1 MSTSRTVL
9 AAQRRM
15 MATQGTQYEAVVVG
29 GGPAGITV
37 VGNLLERKLSPIL
50 WVDDCFDGGR
60 VNRLYREV
68 PSNTKVKT
76 FVDFAEAVAP
86 FRRILSNM
94 PSRSRWDEPSE
105 SDSVATDKNDKLSE
119 LRRLDQEK
127 GCKLAFAA
135 DVCLTLTEGLK
146 KTPGVIAQQGRL
158 AEATLDENP
167 SSPSQWAV
175 QVSNQES
182 SDTVTSARTKRLVL
196 CTGASPTLEPLP
208 VELERARPLELDTAL
223 SPTRLSQA
231 LSPERPTTVAV
242 IGASHS
248 AILVLMNLYQLA
260 SSSKPDLRIRWLTR
274 HSLRYAE
281 YMDGWILRDNTGL
294 KGEAAEWARQHLQP
308 ETFKQSGVSN
318 YISRVDYQSGDEEGT
333 FEENLQGCNF
343 YVQAIGYRPDPLPQL
358 KTSSGKEITPYF
370 DNERGTF
377 TYVKES
383 DCGSIGDL
391 ARLPGLYG
399 GGIAFPERVVD
410 PQGNVEHAVGFWKF
424 MKFIKRVSPQ

>member
-1 MSTSRTVL
+1 MMSDQ
-9 AAQRRM
+9 A
-15 MATQGTQYEAVVVG
+15 TQYEAVIVG

-76 FVDFAEAVAP
+76 FVDFAEALTP
-86 FRRILSNM
+86 FRRILGNM

-105 SDSVATDKNDKLSE
+105 SDSVATSKNDKLSE
-119 LRRLDQEK
+119 LRGLDQEK
-127 GCKLAFAA
+127 GCKLSFAA
-135 DVCLTLTEGLK
+135 DMCLALTEGLK
-146 KTPGVIAQQGRL
+146 TTPGVVAQQGRL
-158 AEATLDENP
+158 EEATLDENS
-167 SSPSQWAV
+167 SSPAQWAV
-175 QVSNQES
+175 RVSNPES
-182 SDTVTSARTKRLVL
+182 FEAVTSAGTKRLVL

-208 VELERARPLELDTAL
+208 LEPHLISAQPLELDTAL

-231 LSPERPTTVAV
+231 LFPEGPTTVAV

-248 AILVLMNLYQLA
+248 AILVLMNLYHLA
-260 SSSKPDLRIRWLTR
+260 STSKPDLRIRWLTR

-294 KGEAAEWARQHLQP
+294 KGEAAEWARQHLEP
-308 ETFKQSGVSN
+308 ETFKQSDVSN
-318 YISRVDYQSGDEEGT
+318 YVSRIDYQSGDEEGT

-343 YVQAIGYRPDPLPQL
+343 YVQAIGYRPDPLPKM
-358 KTSSGKEITPYF
+358 KTSGGKEITPYF

-383 DCGSIGDL
+383 EGGSMGDL

-424 MKFIKRVSPQ
+424 MKFIKRVSPQWN